1 MSENNSEPK
10 ETKELNTKMDD
21 TLLELQ
27 LGDVIKI
34 TNPLNDNLNNQTFF
48 IDYID
53 KSKTY
58 LINTDTLERIRLSID
73 TDGTIGDGNITKIA
87 FLSRNDT
94 PSYAK
99 QNDLLPGKW
108 LNIYFEGD
116 YPVIITGL
124 ITNLENDMIEIK
136 TIDDDVIYINFDYKG
151 LPEDLPIQMI
161 ELRDKPTQP
170 LREQEKEEALEK
182 IPELETEKTFVDPEN
197 IQLTIPVKDIKNQ
210 IREFIVKADQVH
222 FGDEVFGP
230 MRDFVDVSSKGERYS
245 IETQVSDLM
254 DELLSTIPNPQR
266 TPRVLNNIH
275 IMIERFKQ
283 LREKFSQ
290 FDDYGNVERK
300 LVKGAEYKPLI
311 KNYFDD
317 LNVNLYWILPVVKN
331 YKYIYNGVNNDDDND
346 DVINVNLDKTLVDLK
361 EIIENYKSNNMP
373 SDQNKYAE
381 LYREIDKAYTVPFKE
396 LEDEDLNDT
405 IYELKSKNNINV
417 LINNLEDFYSSVYSN
432 DAVRSRRFV
441 IQKYNTGLSKLDTV
455 DSTGARM
462 VTVRTNMTPDDNMSI
477 KSVVFLP
484 EPVIRFSK
492 INLPGTNI
500 LDKVNLNNAFL
511 NYWEFLRKNTNVNT
525 NFIDNLDNDI
535 EFNEENFANNV
546 KEYILNLPEK
556 TDLTTNELYHKYLK
570 HIIPK
575 TRILFNLM
583 KKYITEK
590 LSIVEVVSYLEP
602 FLVYSDDLT
611 YNQYIEIVE
620 FIDIKI
626 SEYNTKF
633 TERSR
638 AFQLLAN
645 VASRDPYN
653 SRAYPIFESLEKR
666 VDIIIDGYN
675 VSEPA
680 SFTNSELLRKIT
692 IMDCAMLYTSA
703 LSIQNFSLMFPSEF
717 STLFEQEKSKLDGK
731 LKTEEENNKCRTVTI
746 AKYYKSIDEL
756 KQDDDKIIYFDKK
769 YDKTNYSILEDKD
782 GYEKQVLTM
791 SPEDLKNYILNDL
804 ITKKHMLEAD
814 AEYLANSLVNGH
826 KQVIDGQFCILYLGY
841 NVQANKEINYYIRKN
856 NKWELDTELNEE
868 NINTDQDSVLCDLQ
882 EKCIS
887 TTKNNSEKCETTQT
901 NELGL
906 QTKLLKDVINEFDA
920 KYKLSNEEL
929 KKTITDHY
937 DYLKL
942 INDRLTN
949 IETNKLLKYN
959 NQKFKLGSLVEVDE
973 TGRPTSPYSKL
984 LSIINGQTDFSKKQ
998 QYIVNFVNSF
1008 TRKAVEGYGVLN
1020 EKETEHWLY
1029 CNKSDIPILPTFKFE
1044 LAKAFV
1050 IGGED
1055 GYRVTLE
1062 QIKSTNGQASDDG
1075 DWWCDKYSG
1084 WSICP
1089 VDFDVEE
1096 GYEDGFRVS
1105 TRAIMEEDAG
1115 NKVMLASASNIV
1127 KYITPET
1134 KMIINIVNSM
1144 SVAMGINIEN
1154 QKEFIINTVLDSI
1167 KEKVESEDDYKDKV
1181 RGMAEKGKKIMSY
1194 KDFYNS
1200 AILYYTLGSFLI
1212 SVQTS
1217 IPSVKTRKT
1226 HPGCVRSFTGYPFE
1240 GQGDLSSLTYIG
1252 CVAYDIR
1259 ESGEPW
1265 NVLKGKK

>member
-1 MSENNSEPK
+1 
-10 ETKELNTKMDD
+10 
-21 TLLELQ
+21 
-27 LGDVIKI
+27 
-34 TNPLNDNLNNQTFF
+34 
-48 IDYID
+48 
-53 KSKTY
+53 
-58 LINTDTLERIRLSID
+58 
-73 TDGTIGDGNITKIA
+73 
-87 FLSRNDT
+87 
-94 PSYAK
+94 
-99 QNDLLPGKW
+99 
-108 LNIYFEGD
+108 
-116 YPVIITGL
+116 
-124 ITNLENDMIEIK
+124 
-136 TIDDDVIYINFDYKG
+136 
-151 LPEDLPIQMI
+151 
-161 ELRDKPTQP
+161 
-170 LREQEKEEALEK
+170 
-182 IPELETEKTFVDPEN
+182 
-197 IQLTIPVKDIKNQ
+197 
-210 IREFIVKADQVH
+210 
-222 FGDEVFGP
+222 
-230 MRDFVDVSSKGERYS
+230 
-245 IETQVSDLM
+245 
-254 DELLSTIPNPQR
+254 
-266 TPRVLNNIH
+266 
-275 IMIERFKQ
+275 
-283 LREKFSQ
+283 
-290 FDDYGNVERK
+290 
-300 LVKGAEYKPLI
+300 
-311 KNYFDD
+311 
-317 LNVNLYWILPVVKN
+317 
-331 YKYIYNGVNNDDDND
+331 
-346 DVINVNLDKTLVDLK
+346 
-361 EIIENYKSNNMP
+361 
-373 SDQNKYAE
+373 
-381 LYREIDKAYTVPFKE
+381 
-396 LEDEDLNDT
+396 
-405 IYELKSKNNINV
+405 
-417 LINNLEDFYSSVYSN
+417 
-432 DAVRSRRFV
+432 
-441 IQKYNTGLSKLDTV
+441 
-455 DSTGARM
+455 M

-511 NYWEFLRKNTNVNT
+511 NYWEFLRKNTNVNA

-611 YNQYIEIVE
+611 FNQYIEIVD
-620 FIDIKI
+620 FIDKKI

-645 VASRDPYN
+645 VSSRVAYN

-666 VDIIIDGYN
+666 VDIIIDGYH

-692 IMDCAMLYTSA
+692 MMDCAMLYTSA

-717 STLFEQEKSKLDGK
+717 STLFEQEKTKLDDK
-731 LKTEEENNKCRTVTI
+731 LKTKEENNKCRTVTI

-826 KQVIDGQFCILYLGY
+826 KEVIDGQFCILYLGY
-841 NVQANKEINYYIRKN
+841 NLQANKEINYYIRKN
-856 NKWELDTELNEE
+856 NKWELDPELNEE

-906 QTKLLKDVINEFDA
+906 QTNLLKDVINEFDA

-949 IETNKLLKYN
+949 IETNNLLKYN
-959 NQKFKLGSLVEVDE
+959 NQKFKIGSLVEVDE

-1105 TRAIMEEDAG
+1105 TRNQNDNQCCKFYVCCDG
-1115 NKVMLASASNIV
+1115 NK
-1127 KYITPET
+1127 Y
-1134 KMIINIVNSM
+1134 
-1144 SVAMGINIEN
+1144 
-1154 QKEFIINTVLDSI
+1154 
-1167 KEKVESEDDYKDKV
+1167 
-1181 RGMAEKGKKIMSY
+1181 
-1194 KDFYNS
+1194 
-1200 AILYYTLGSFLI
+1200 
-1212 SVQTS
+1212 
-1217 IPSVKTRKT
+1217 
-1226 HPGCVRSFTGYPFE
+1226 
-1240 GQGDLSSLTYIG
+1240 
-1252 CVAYDIR
+1252 
-1259 ESGEPW
+1259 
-1265 NVLKGKK
+1265 